1 MPHHAPLN
9 ASVPMYERLW
19 LRAHSIGKVRP
30 FLSRLPRL
38 AYDQTPLPLTSPDLP
53 VLKPNTRV
61 TGVSRQT
68 GVGVHQ
74 TEP

>member
-1 MPHHAPLN
+1 MT
-9 ASVPMYERLW
+9 
-19 LRAHSIGKVRP
+19 
-30 FLSRLPRL
+30 
-38 AYDQTPLPLTSPDLP
+38 QPLPLTAPDLP